1 MSKVSDE
8 NLGLHLLQMCRFM
21 KNLKFEIL
29 FVSFEQNMKKKSHFK
44 VDDF

>member
-1 MSKVSDE
+1 MDE
-8 NLGLHLLQMCRFM
+8 ILGLHLLQMCRFM
-21 KNLKFEIL
+21 KNLKFEIS